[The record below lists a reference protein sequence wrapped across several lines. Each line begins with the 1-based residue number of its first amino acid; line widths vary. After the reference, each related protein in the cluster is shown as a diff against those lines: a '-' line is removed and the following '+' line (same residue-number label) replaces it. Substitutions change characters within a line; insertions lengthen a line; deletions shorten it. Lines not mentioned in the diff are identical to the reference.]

1 MAQIRVDWTPLAHG
15 LNVLRPL
22 DAPKDLQV

>member
-1 MAQIRVDWTPLAHG
+1 VDWTPLAHG